1 MSTCYVFAPSLMC
14 KRILIFVYLCPIV
27 SEHNHVLKRTN
38 TCEFCEL
45 FNLVLV
51 VMFIGPDKTWPLGCM
66 VVCLTVISR
75 DTMYRKDRFVHKYIY
90 VIMYGTSNTY

>member
-1 MSTCYVFAPSLMC
+1 
-14 KRILIFVYLCPIV
+14 
-27 SEHNHVLKRTN
+27 
-38 TCEFCEL
+38 
-45 FNLVLV
+45 
-51 VMFIGPDKTWPLGCM
+51 MFIGPDKTWPLGCM